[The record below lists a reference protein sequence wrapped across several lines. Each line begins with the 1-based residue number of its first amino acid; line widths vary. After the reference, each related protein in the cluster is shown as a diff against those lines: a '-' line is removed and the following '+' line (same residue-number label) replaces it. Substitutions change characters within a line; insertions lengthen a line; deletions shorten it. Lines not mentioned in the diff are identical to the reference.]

1 MPEYDP
7 WGLSGPIRNIGGIL
21 AQTPRLRAEAEAGRQ
36 RGRLTEAQIG
46 TEGAQAEHYRAQGRK
61 VTLEGDR
68 QQQKNEAAQRIAD
81 ALNNNTEITPEGDI
95 VFKASNV
102 ASGIA
107 ADLALVGG
115 TSSDSAGGMGRFIST
130 LRQPKQF
137 AETLGN
143 KKSIADAANTSREGI
158 ADEKRTAEAA
168 RPVILPNQ
176 STAIVPKEGRW
187 DEVGRGGFTLG
198 PGQQRFT
205 GGTDTGTN
213 APVATVAPLPQ
224 SHKSSA
230 FEQERARLLAALA
243 KMDAQNATTNAPGAI
258 QQFDRLSAGPSIPEA
273 AIKALRANPELARQF
288 EAKYGP
294 GSASAYL
301 K

>member
-1 MPEYDP
+1 MAEYDP

-46 TEGAQAEHYRAQGRK
+46 TEGAQAEHYNARTRQVDTETEGLRGQQAGDAKRGAALRRLATNPNDSEALADVLEESGKAMRKDPEKEIQGISRLLGMFRSLGTTNLQSADPIGLATASGGPVPRTSGADQATWEQAQQSQ
-61 VTLEGDR
+61 E
-68 QQQKNEAAQRIAD
+68 
-81 ALNNNTEITPEGDI
+81 
-95 VFKASNV
+95 
-102 ASGIA
+102 GIA
-107 ADLALVGG
+107 A
-115 TSSDSAGGMGRFIST
+115 
-130 LRQPKQF
+130 
-137 AETLGN
+137 
-143 KKSIADAANTSREGI
+143 AANTSREGI
-158 ADEKRTAEAA
+158 AALANTSREGIAA
-168 RPVILPNQ
+168 AGNQ
-176 STAIVPKEGRW
+176 SKERIAS
-187 DEVGRGGFTLG
+187 LN
-198 PGQQRFT
+198 P
-205 GGTDTGTN
+205 
-213 APVATVAPLPQ
+213 PPP
-224 SHKSSA
+224 KSSA